1 MSFRL
6 KIVLGLVVIQILLMV
21 ILVWSSLN
29 FLRISNEVE
38 LSNRASSTASIL
50 ASTLS
55 VSVTADDAGALLTAT
70 INDVLAQPDIL
81 YIRVIKGSVVVAAGD
96 PSMLDRPFVEDLL
109 FDDVTDGIYD
119 VSAEIS
125 EEGVPVGRVEIGM
138 STSEVGDIMAAAR
151 REMATIAVIG
161 LGLSILFSLM
171 LGNYFARQL
180 KRLRDATR
188 RIASGDIGYQLAVA
202 GNDELAQTANAFNTM
217 SRKLAMLYSEKQA
230 ALNRARQ
237 KADELQDSER
247 HIHAVLHHA
256 MDAIITFDESGV
268 LESINPAGEQIFGCP
283 AGECIGQDLMRL
295 IPEPWMSEHRTSI
308 REFLRGAGAGVF
320 GATREIEGRRKDGSV
335 FPMEID
341 ISEVDIEGRHL
352 FIAIARDITQRKRVE
367 SDLRHAQE
375 AALESSRN
383 KFEFIANIS
392 QEIRAPVNEILGSLN
407 VLAAS
412 ELTPD
417 QRIRVDNISSSGN
430 SLITIIN
437 DMLDF
442 SRIEAGKLELEAIDF
457 DLWRTVDTVYRMFR
471 GAAEEKGVN
480 LAYILP
486 CPAPTALRG
495 DPTRLRQLLINLI
508 ENALKFTDKG
518 EVILRIGVIDESA
531 GHVML
536 RFEVEDTGIGIAPV
550 VQQRIFE
557 IFDHS
562 DLPRSSVYN
571 RSSGL
576 GLMISKRLA
585 EMMQGTIGVSS
596 EIGRGSVFWFT
607 ARFEK
612 HAGAAGA
619 PETLSGDLSHLKVL
633 IVNPDLDA
641 CESMRA
647 MVRIT
652 GLRSRC
658 IGDGMKALS
667 ELGAAASRGRPYDL
681 VIFDREIPGMNGL
694 QFAHAVR
701 GDRRFAKIRM
711 IMNAATGYRG
721 DGEEVRQAGIHGYLT
736 APVKREQILGCIT
749 SVMQGGREGQDG
761 VVTRHTLASVPG
773 GRQQQ
778 QDHALVVSADRER
791 QKQLLGRLE
800 RLGYRAS
807 LATDAAEALASTER
821 NASRLVVVDNE
832 SRELLGADALRRIR
846 RHERDGQEHIPIVVI
861 VSPAASRDEQQAYR
875 SAGADECFS
884 GLAGI
889 DALKRRVTGGA

>member
-6 KIVLGLVVIQILLMV
+6 KIVLGLVVIQILLML

-29 FLRISNEVE
+29 FLRITNEVE
-38 LSNRASSTASIL
+38 LSNRASATASIL
-50 ASTLS
+50 ASALS
-55 VSVTADDAGALLTAT
+55 AAVTDDDAGVLIAT
-70 INDVLAQPDIL
+70 INEVVAQPDIL
-81 YIRVIKGSVVVAAGD
+81 YIRFIKGSVIVAAGD
-96 PSMLDRPFVEDLL
+96 PAMLDRPFVEDFL
-109 FDDVTDGIYD
+109 FEDVTDGVYD
-119 VSAEIS
+119 VSAEIREDGAS
-125 EEGVPVGRVEIGM
+125 TGRVEIGI
-138 STSEVGDIMAAAR
+138 STNEVGDIMVAAR

-180 KRLRDATR
+180 KRLKDATR
-188 RIASGDIGYQLAVA
+188 RIASGDIGYQIAVA

-256 MDAIITFDESGV
+256 MDAIFTFDDGGV
-268 LESINPAGEQIFGCP
+268 LESINPAGERMFGYP
-283 AGECIGQDLMRL
+283 AEGCIGQNIAML
-295 IPEPWMSEHRTSI
+295 IPEPWMSEQQASI
-308 REFLRGAGAGVF
+308 REYLRDSGVRNLA
-320 GATREIEGRRKDGSV
+320 ATREIEGRHKDGGV
-335 FPMEID
+335 FPLEID
-341 ISEVDIEGRHL
+341 ISEVEIEGRHL
-352 FIAIARDITQRKRVE
+352 FIAIARDITLRKQVE
-367 SDLRHAQE
+367 SELRHAQD

-417 QRIRVDNISSSGN
+417 QRARVENISSSGD
-430 SLITIIN
+430 SLITVIN

-442 SRIEAGKLELEAIDF
+442 SRIEAGKLELEVIDF

-471 GAAEEKGVN
+471 NAAEDKGVN
-480 LAYILP
+480 FSYILP
-486 CPAPTALRG
+486 CLAPTALRG
-495 DPTRLRQLLINLI
+495 DPTRLRQLLINLFD
-508 ENALKFTDKG
+508 NALKFTGKG
-518 EVILRIGVIDESA
+518 EVILRIGVIDESD
-531 GHVML
+531 GHAIL
-536 RFEVEDTGIGIAPV
+536 RFEVEDTGIGIAPD
-550 VQQRIFE
+550 VQQQIFE
-557 IFDHS
+557 IFSHS
-562 DLPRSSVYN
+562 DLPASAPFN

-612 HAGAAGA
+612 HAGVAEF
-619 PETLSGDLSHLKVL
+619 PENQFNDLSHLKVL
-633 IVNPDLDA
+633 IVNPDPDA
-641 CESMRA
+641 CESLRA
-647 MVRIT
+647 LVSKA
-652 GLRSRC
+652 GLRPGC
-658 IGDGMKALS
+658 IEDGMKALN
-667 ELGAAASRGRPYDL
+667 ELGASANRGQPYDL
-681 VIFDREIPGMNGL
+681 VFFDREIPGMNGL

-701 GDRRFAKIRM
+701 GDRRIARTRM
-711 IMNAATGYRG
+711 IMLAATGYRG

-736 APVKREQILGCIT
+736 APVKSEDILACI
-749 SVMQGGREGQDG
+749 SAVMQGGWEKRAGL
-761 VVTRHTLASVPG
+761 VTRHTLASVPG
-773 GRQQQ
+773 RQQR
-778 QDHALVVSADRER
+778 QDYALVVSADRER

-800 RLGYRAS
+800 RLGYRTS
-807 LATDAAEALASTER
+807 LATDAAEALAATER
-821 NASRLVVVDNE
+821 SASRLIVVDNE
-832 SRELLGADALRRIR
+832 ARELLGADALRRIR
-846 RHERDGQEHIPIVVI
+846 RRERDGQEHMPIVVI
-861 VSPAASRDEQQAYR
+861 VSPAASRDEQLAYR

-889 DALKRRVTGGA
+889 DSLKRQVSGGV